1 MFSGVFTL
9 KILIEFYCEE
19 NAKNISPLLYGD
31 YDRVYFVGFEGEGAD
46 SRHADV
52 LDTLISSKFGAET
65 AFLTVPDKT
74 LSGAY
79 RLLYELV
86 GGGHEYVIDL
96 TGGSELFAAAAGIF
110 AGTSERQN
118 VSIANYDIN
127 AGVQY
132 LQYPVL
138 SENGALHTLSAD
150 ELISLSGGA
159 VISKSMTYQR
169 INSNNAL
176 RAEIV
181 RMWDTVKS
189 ITADWNRFC
198 SMTNRRE
205 DRHVTKKLTRA
216 DDRKTCERLTGLMR
230 RRGIIKNDVIYVD
243 DKGKTYLEYDL
254 CPRAK
259 TTELYEKSGTV
270 LELYAC
276 LAAGESGAFTDAASG
291 TLIDLDGLLSKSKG
305 DPRNEI
311 DLTAVYKNRLVLCS
325 CKCTKPT
332 KEHLYEILTM
342 AEQYGGKYSIPVLIC
357 SEPAFEPVRERAREM
372 GVILI
377 DNVINSTLKSF
388 KSAFLQ
394 YFPI

>member
-1 MFSGVFTL
+1 M
-9 KILIEFYCEE
+9 KILIEFYCDE
-19 NAKNISPLLYGD
+19 NTKNISPLLYGD
-31 YDRVYFVGFEGEGAD
+31 YDRVYFIGFDGEGAD
-46 SRHADV
+46 SRRAEV
-52 LDTLISSKFGAET
+52 LDTLISGRFGAET
-65 AFLTVPDKT
+65 VFLTLPDKT

-86 GGGHEYVIDL
+86 GDGHEYVIDL

-110 AGTSERQN
+110 AGTSEKQN
-118 VSIANYDIN
+118 VTIVNYDIYG
-127 AGVQY
+127 GVQY
-132 LQYPVL
+132 TQYPVL
-138 SENGALHTLSAD
+138 SEAKALHTLNTD

-159 VISKSMTYQR
+159 VISKSMTYDK
-169 INSNNAL
+169 ICSSTTL

-181 RMWDTVKS
+181 RMWDTVKN

-205 DRHVTKKLTRA
+205 GSHVVKKLTRS

-230 RRGIIKNDVIYVD
+230 RRGIIKNDTIYVD
-243 DKGKTYLEYDL
+243 DNGRTYLEYDL
-254 CPRAK
+254 CPRSK
-259 TTELYEKSGTV
+259 TTELYEKSGTA

-276 LAAGESGAFTDAASG
+276 LAAGESGAFTDVASG
-291 TLIDLDGLLSKSKG
+291 TLIDLDGLLSKAKG

-311 DLTAVYKNRLVLCS
+311 DLTAVYKNRLVLAS

-342 AEQYGGKYSIPVLIC
+342 SEQYGGKYSIPVLIC

-372 GVILI
+372 GVVLI
-377 DNVINSTLKSF
+377 DNVINSTLKTM
-388 KSAFLQ
+388 KETFLK

>member
-1 MFSGVFTL
+1 MV
-9 KILIEFYCEE
+9 KILIEFYCDE
-19 NAKNISPLLYGD
+19 NTKNISPLLYGD
-31 YDRVYFVGFEGEGAD
+31 YDRVYFVGFDGEGAD
-46 SRHADV
+46 SRRAEV
-52 LDTLISSKFGAET
+52 LDTLISGRFGAET
-65 AFLTVPDKT
+65 VFLTLPDKT

-86 GGGHEYVIDL
+86 GDGHEYVIDL

-110 AGTSERQN
+110 AGTSEKQN
-118 VSIANYDIN
+118 VTIVNYDIY
-127 AGVQY
+127 GGIQY
-132 LQYPVL
+132 SQYPVL
-138 SENGALHTLSAD
+138 SETKALHTLNTD

-159 VISKSMTYQR
+159 VISKSMTYDK
-169 INSNNAL
+169 ISSSNTL

-205 DRHVTKKLTRA
+205 GSHVTKKLTRS
-216 DDRKTCERLTGLMR
+216 DDRKTCERLTSLMR
-230 RRGIIKNDVIYVD
+230 RRGIIKNDTIYVD
-243 DKGKTYLEYDL
+243 EKGRTYLEYDL

-259 TTELYEKSGTV
+259 TIELYEKSGTV

-276 LAAGESGAFTDAASG
+276 LAAGESGAFTDVASG
-291 TLIDLDGLLSKSKG
+291 TLIDLDGLLSKAKG

-342 AEQYGGKYSIPVLIC
+342 SEQYGGKYSIPVLIC

-372 GVILI
+372 GVVLI
-377 DNVINSTLKSF
+377 DNVINSTLKTL
-388 KSAFLQ
+388 KSTFLQ
-394 YFPI
+394 YFPV